1 MSSFTQIS
9 MPESPKQKRLNPE
22 FKKEKKKQQK
32 SISML
37 VNTET
42 FHVQKPASSQ

>member
-22 FKKEKKKQQK
+22 FKKEKTTK
-32 SISML
+32 IH
-37 VNTET
+37 
-42 FHVQKPASSQ
+42 FHVGQH